1 MVLGGLGTIARTC
14 AMDADVDANGVGN
27 GMAMGNGRKC
37 LGRSGASLS
46 GVSVFLK
53 GRGEQPDF
61 GQLLMGLERRWM
73 FGWARVRNVFA
84 LNYSKIYS
92 RRGSDASRGSKKVC
106 PKFVPLCQC
115 VCACEN
121 PHGRLH
127 IRVRVCVCVREWW
140 GSSSRL
146 VWRTVL

>member
-53 GRGEQPDF
+53 GRGGAARLRPAADGVGAKMDVRMGEGPKCIRFELFQNIQPPR
-61 GQLLMGLERRWM
+61 QRRQP
-73 FGWARVRNVFA
+73 RQQKS
-84 LNYSKIYS
+84 LP
-92 RRGSDASRGSKKVC
+92 KVC
-106 PKFVPLCQC
+106 PTVS
-115 VCACEN
+115 
-121 PHGRLH
+121 
-127 IRVRVCVCVREWW
+127 VCVCVC
-140 GSSSRL
+140 
-146 VWRTVL
+146 VKIHMDVCMYV